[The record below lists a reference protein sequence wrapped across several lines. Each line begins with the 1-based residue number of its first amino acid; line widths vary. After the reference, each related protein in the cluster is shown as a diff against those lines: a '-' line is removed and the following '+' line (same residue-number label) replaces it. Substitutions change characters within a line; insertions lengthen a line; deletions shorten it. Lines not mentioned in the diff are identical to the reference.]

1 MMTPDIPAREPQLDL
16 ASLASPFYPVLSDI
30 GELRQ
35 LSHDEL
41 PAPYR
46 PLLNH
51 DDHMTTTL
59 EAYHESLVDVRVI
72 ARCQQAGTYARQIVL
87 TRQSDG
93 GVVQFGIMRIAT
105 RDLDEELR
113 AEIEAQQQP
122 LGRILIR
129 HNVLRHVQLDRLWEV
144 VPSPPVRAHL
154 EMKPDEVTYGRT
166 AQIFVAGTPTVEL
179 LEIVTPCR

>member
-1 MMTPDIPAREPQLDL
+1 MTTPNQPASDAPLDL
-16 ASLASPFYPVLSDI
+16 AGLAAPFYPALSGI
-30 GELRQ
+30 GELRE
-35 LSHDEL
+35 LSHQEL

-46 PLLNH
+46 PLLDH

-59 EAYHESLVDVRVI
+59 EAFHESLVKVHVI
-72 ARCQQAGTYARQIVL
+72 TECRRPGRYARQIVL

-105 RDLDEELR
+105 QGLDDALR

-144 VPSPPVRAHL
+144 VPSPQVAEYLAMEPG
-154 EMKPDEVTYGRT
+154 EVTYGRT
-166 AQIFVAGTPTVEL
+166 AQIFVAGAPTVEL